1 MLWWRILQT
10 ERGSTGMR
18 PRGGCSESSLDEAR
32 LRVGGQ
38 DGYRL
43 SCQNHDSLQGTDL
56 TPRTPEAAA
65 RERDGAEGTCPP
77 RKGLPALDAFGCWS
91 MGPRHAEAKTQGALR
106 GSPIQPPK
114 VLIKSKKS
122 SLAISW
128 KTWEPSLLQI
138 PSHSRHYR

>member
-1 MLWWRILQT
+1 MLWWRTLQT

-18 PRGGCSESSLDEAR
+18 QRGSCSESSLDEVR

-56 TPRTPEAAA
+56 TPCIPEAAA

-77 RKGLPALDAFGCWS
+77 CKELPALDAFGCWS
-91 MGPRHAEAKTQGALR
+91 MGPCHAEAKTHGTLR

-122 SLAISW
+122 SLAIFW
-128 KTWEPSLLQI
+128 KTWELSLLQI
-138 PSHSRHYR
+138 PSQSSHYW